1 VAGRRTPCVT
11 PDGGIRRPLPVLRWC
26 HQKKIGRL
34 IDHRHLPFA
43 NRFVA
48 MLPASGAASTLQ
60 RGAFRTPVTLADARR
75 CRPTQFSFLH
85 KTHSCDRHHIARAM
99 AELASSLSI
108 IPHMR
113 SKLSPAH
120 AGFFCRRGGSR
131 ATVWP
136 GAVVDTSVFTYLAL
150 AQARIERPH
159 NPHLYE
165 IPALPIAISAM
176 RASSAIG
183 LHREIFFGG
192 GNLSNSSPGR
202 NRSGSSLGTREYGLD
217 TTLASGAGGDGT
229 TGAG

>member
-1 VAGRRTPCVT
+1 M
-11 PDGGIRRPLPVLRWC
+11 LRWC

-120 AGFFCRRGGSR
+120 AGFFCRRGGIARDGLAGRGS
-131 ATVWP
+131 
-136 GAVVDTSVFTYLAL
+136 GHECLYLAL